1 MGPIRYIFPAF
12 VFTMWV
18 ICGIG
23 IANGQWTGIHWA
35 MLGVAHLGCAII
47 FLNFVQVFS
56 YGYGISMVLANGT
69 VMVWHATPAVL
80 LIGGLGVLYGLR
92 LTWFVYARDRTQ
104 GYSATRT
111 KGDRANA
118 GVPLPLRL
126 FMWVSCGWLMAF
138 LAMPA
143 WVVGNVPGLTP
154 GVVAGGALM
163 LTGLLLE
170 ALADAQKQAG
180 KAANPGRFVATG
192 LYASL
197 RHPNYLGEI
206 VFQVGL
212 VVVAIAGTLAGG
224 LGGWV
229 VAAGIAGPLYIV
241 ILMYYAAR
249 DQDRQQNERYGK
261 DAAYQAWRQ
270 KTHCLLPG
278 L

>member
-1 MGPIRYIFPAF
+1 MGPIRFIFPAF
-12 VFTMWV
+12 VFAMWV

-23 IANGQWTGIHWA
+23 IADGQWTGIHWLL
-35 MLGVAHLGCAII
+35 LGVAHLGCAII
-47 FLNFVQVFS
+47 FVNFVQVFS
-56 YGYGISMVLANGT
+56 YGYGLSMVLANGA
-69 VMVWHATPAVL
+69 VMAWRPAPAVL

-92 LTWFVYARDRTQ
+92 LTWFVYTRDRTQ

-143 WVVGNVPGLTP
+143 WVVGSVPGMTP

-180 KAANPGRFVATG
+180 KAANPDSFVATG
-192 LYASL
+192 LYARL

-206 VFQVGL
+206 IFQAGL
-212 VVVAIAGTLAGG
+212 VVAAIAGGM
-224 LGGWV
+224 GGWAI
-229 VAAGIAGPLYIV
+229 AAGIAGPLYIV
-241 ILMYYAAR
+241 ILMYYAAN
-249 DQDRQQNERYGK
+249 DQDRQQSERYGQ

-270 KTHCLLPG
+270 KSSSLLPG